1 MRILLV
7 LGLLFGLTLTSAAAQ
22 RSDASRAER
31 EGLSSVLPP
40 GWTLQ
45 PPDPDWRGKRLISPD
60 RRGWLAVYEAP
71 ADRSVADH
79 MKAVASAEGE
89 RITYLRRGRGWIVV
103 SGFKGDRIFYR
114 KAMLACGDTRWHHVA
129 FEYPAAQKRAY
140 DRFVT
145 RASRA
150 LGAHRNDGC
159 NPRR

>member
-7 LGLLFGLTLTSAAAQ
+7 LGLLLGLTLTSAEAQ
-22 RSDASRAER
+22 RPGSRAER
-31 EGLSSVLPP
+31 EGLSSILPP
-40 GWTLQ
+40 DWKLQ
-45 PPDPDWRGKRLISPD
+45 PPDPNWRGKRLTSPD
-60 RRGWLAVYEAP
+60 GSGWLAVYEAP
-71 ADRSVADH
+71 ADKSVADH
-79 MKAVASAEGE
+79 MKAVAFAEGE
-89 RITYLRRGRGWIVV
+89 RVTYLRRGSSWIVA

-145 RASRA
+145 RASHA

-159 NPRR
+159 NPKR